1 VALRDSLILLA
12 ATAVLTGLLVPVIK
26 GRMDD
31 RRTAVQ
37 RQANEDL
44 QRDSRFVDA
53 QTELLDRLSTDLWRI
68 AGKILAVSYYAAW
81 GSRDQFGS
89 AWNTYDAT
97 SFDEMFELRA
107 NVSRAERLLSR
118 AAHEQL
124 AGLHAWWQSELDF
137 RLSTMARG
145 AETEDAWNAFHREV
159 GTELFHRTDTTLK
172 TIARDVG
179 VIERRERIREPSEPG
194 DD

>member
-12 ATAVLTGLLVPVIK
+12 ATAVLTGLLVPLIK

-31 RRTAVQ
+31 RRAAVQ
-37 RQANEDL
+37 RQASEDL
-44 QRDSRFVDA
+44 ARDSGFVDA
-53 QTELLDRLSTDLWRI
+53 QTELLNRLSTDLWRI
-68 AGKILAVSYYAAW
+68 VGKILAVSYYAVW

-89 AWNTYDAT
+89 AWNTYDST

-107 NVSRAERLLSR
+107 NVSRSQRLLSR

-124 AGLHAWWQSELDF
+124 ASLHDWWQRDVDF
-137 RLSTMARG
+137 RLSGMARG
-145 AETEDAWNAFHREV
+145 SETAEAWQAFHREV
-159 GTELFHRTDTTLK
+159 GAELFRRCDTTLR

-179 VIERRERIREPSEPG
+179 VIERRERIREPPERHDS
-194 DD
+194 